1 MISRWEI
8 RGALIDLLNAHKIEV
23 NDKAVVAA
31 ADRLGEAIDDN
42 IDERLHQGAY
52 ADE

>member
-8 RGALIDLLNAHKIEV
+8 RGALIDLLNGHGVEV
-23 NDKAVVAA
+23 KDAVVVRA